1 MAWRTVEKPFSAL
14 LFQVARLSTTEV
26 VRQDKKYFRIF
37 RPNVCSWRLYTKR
50 QEETGQRDFL
60 MLSQIMGGR
69 GIGKNVA
76 PEFVY
81 ALETEIVFLMI

>member
-1 MAWRTVEKPFSAL
+1 LFADSSAREISAASKYRASGRNWAKGL
-14 LFQVARLSTTEV
+14 LDAF
-26 VRQDKKYFRIF
+26 
-37 RPNVCSWRLYTKR
+37 PNK
-50 QEETGQRDFL
+50 
-60 MLSQIMGGR
+60 GGR

>member
-1 MAWRTVEKPFSAL
+1 
-14 LFQVARLSTTEV
+14 
-26 VRQDKKYFRIF
+26 
-37 RPNVCSWRLYTKR
+37 
-50 QEETGQRDFL
+50 